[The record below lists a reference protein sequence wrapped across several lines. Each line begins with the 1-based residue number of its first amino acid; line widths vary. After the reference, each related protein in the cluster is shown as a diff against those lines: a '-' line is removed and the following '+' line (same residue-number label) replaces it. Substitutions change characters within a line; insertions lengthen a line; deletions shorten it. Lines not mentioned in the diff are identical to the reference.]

1 MLQEIPEKY
10 DTKKIEEQINL
21 FWKETDAYRKTREG
35 RKTGKRF
42 FFVDG
47 PPYTTGQIH
56 MGTAWN
62 KVIKDSI
69 LRYRSMNGDAVSD
82 MPGWDMHGLPIEVK
96 VEEKLGFKSKKDIE
110 TFGVG
115 NFIQECRSFAIEKK
129 GDMTDQFKALG
140 VWMDWDNPYMTLK
153 DEYIEAAW
161 WIIQKAHE
169 KELLEEGKRVV
180 NWCPRCETAIAD
192 SEVEYA
198 DRDDAS
204 IYVKFPIKGETDA
217 YVVIWTTTPWTIPS
231 NVAAAVH
238 PEAEYVFVKATR
250 EDGKVEKLVIGKESV
265 PLIMK
270 RGKYTSHEILETK
283 LGTELQGL
291 EYTAP
296 LAAEVPAQ
304 AEMSHAVYPAD
315 YVSLDNTGIVHI
327 APGHGLDDFYVGTK
341 YNLPIFCPV
350 GSNGSYTKEA
360 GKYAGMNIRDANEL
374 IIEDLKS
381 KDLLLSQGKINH
393 RYGHCWRCKTPIIY
407 LATEQWFL
415 DVGKM
420 KNDMLNAIDNDVEW
434 YPEWAGSARF
444 RDWVADARDW
454 CISRQRYWGIPIP
467 IWTCTDCKKR
477 TVIGTKEELITKAQL
492 TGDIELHRPY
502 VDEVK
507 LKCGCGG
514 QMTRTPDVF
523 DVWFDSAVAS
533 FATLGFPAKTE
544 KFEEM
549 WPADFIAEGHDQTRG
564 WFYSQLGASI
574 SAFGK
579 TPYKSVLMHGFTMDK
594 DGKKMSKSLG
604 NVVAPDE
611 VIEKYGADVLRA
623 YSLASSAPW
632 DDLKFVWDDV
642 ATVNRTVNI
651 LWNVYKFPLPYM
663 VLDHFD
669 PSQHPAE
676 SLIGS
681 MKEEDKWIL
690 SRLQSTVTEVTEA
703 MDKKMLHKA
712 VRSLFNF
719 ILEDLSRWYIQLI
732 RPRTWTEANDPDKL
746 AVYATLYETY
756 VTLAGLAAPFMPYL
770 SETMYQNLVKNVN
783 PEAKLSI
790 HMTDWPT
797 VKDIFVDSE
806 LENHMKIV
814 RNVVEASSN
823 ARQKAGRKLR
833 WPISR
838 IVVSPVDEN
847 VASALT
853 RLREVLLE
861 QTNSKDIE
869 VLAVGESWKDLDV
882 QMTPNQ
888 SVLGPTFKQDAKKVA
903 DALNDAGAKSLKEAF
918 ACVSEMDISLADGT
932 TVTVTPEMVVF
943 EELIPE
949 GIAGSES
956 DCGMVYID
964 AKLTAEL
971 EAEGYTREVIRR
983 IQDMRKEM
991 NLAVDEQIKVDIQIE
1006 DSHVSALVEKLTA
1019 EIASEVRASVLN
1031 LNKINKSELSG
1042 DLIKDWEIEGIKMKI
1057 GINGKE
1063 K

>member
-10 DTKKIEEQINL
+10 ETKKVEEQINQ
-21 FWKETDAYRKTREG
+21 FWNETDAYHKTREG
-35 RKTGKRF
+35 RKNGKKF

-47 PPYTTGQIH
+47 PPYTTGHIH

-69 LRYRSMNGDAVSD
+69 LRYRSMNGDAVTD
-82 MPGWDMHGLPIEVK
+82 TPGWDMHGLPIEVK
-96 VEEKLGFKSKKDIE
+96 VEEKLGFQSKKDIE

-115 NFIQECRSFAIEKK
+115 NFIQECKSFAIEKK
-129 GDMTDQFKALG
+129 GDMTNQFKALG
-140 VWMDWDNPYMTLK
+140 IWMDWDNPYMTLK

-161 WIIQKAHE
+161 WVIQKAHE
-169 KELLEEGKRVV
+169 KSLLEEGKRVV

-192 SEVEYA
+192 SEVEYM
-198 DRDDAS
+198 DRDDDS
-204 IYVKFPIKGETDA
+204 IYVKFPVKGEQDF

-238 PEAEYVFVKATR
+238 PDAEYVIVKATR
-250 EDGKVEKLVIGKESV
+250 EDGKVERLLIGKESV

-270 RGKYTSHEILETK
+270 RGKYPSHEILETK
-283 LGTELQGL
+283 KGSDLQGL

-304 AEMSHAVYPAD
+304 AEMAHAVYPAD

-327 APGHGLDDFYVGTK
+327 APGHGLDDFNVGSK
-341 YNLPIFCPV
+341 FGLPIFCPV

-360 GKYAGMNIRDANEL
+360 GKYAGMNIREANDI

-393 RYGHCWRCKTPIIY
+393 RYGHCWRCKTAIIY

-415 DVGKM
+415 DVGKI
-420 KNDMLNAIDNDVEW
+420 KDEMLNAIDNEIEW
-434 YPEWAGSARF
+434 TPDWAGSARF

-454 CISRQRYWGIPIP
+454 CISRQRYWGIPVP
-467 IWTCTDCKKR
+467 IWTCPDCKKR
-477 TVIGTKEELITKAQL
+477 AVFGTKQELITKAQL

-502 VDEVK
+502 VDEVT
-507 LKCGCGG
+507 LECECGG
-514 QMTRTPDVF
+514 KMVRTKDVF

-533 FATLGFPAKTE
+533 FATLGFPGRTDL
-544 KFEEM
+544 FEEK
-549 WPADFIAEGHDQTRG
+549 WPADFITEGHDQTRG

-574 SAFGK
+574 AAFGK

-604 NVVAPDE
+604 NVVTPDE

-623 YSLASSAPW
+623 YSLSSSAPW

-663 VLDHFD
+663 VLDNFN
-669 PSQHPAE
+669 PLEHPAE

-681 MKEEDKWIL
+681 MREEDKWIL
-690 SRLQSTVTEVTEA
+690 SRLQSTVAEVTEA
-703 MDKKMLHKA
+703 MDEKTLHKA
-712 VRSLFNF
+712 LRGLFNF

-756 VTLAGLAAPFMPYL
+756 VTIAKLSAPFMPYL
-770 SETMYQNLVKNVN
+770 SETMYQNLVKNIDEN
-783 PEAKLSI
+783 APLSV
-790 HMTDWPT
+790 HMNDWPAP
-797 VKDIFVDSE
+797 KEIFVNAE
-806 LENHMKIV
+806 LEEHMEIV

-838 IVVSPVDEN
+838 IVVVPTDEA
-847 VASALT
+847 VAAALT
-853 RLREVLLE
+853 HLRDVLLE
-861 QTNSKDIE
+861 QTNAKDVE
-869 VLAVGESWKDLDV
+869 VLAVGEAWKDLDV

-888 SVLGPTFKQDAKKVA
+888 SVLGPTFKQDAKKVS
-903 DALNDAGAKSLKEAF
+903 DALIEAGAKSLKEVF
-918 ACVSEMDISLADGT
+918 DRVEEMELSLADGT
-932 TVTVTPEMVVF
+932 TVTITADMVIF

-949 GIAGSES
+949 GIAGSDS
-956 DCGMVYID
+956 DCGMVYVD
-964 AKLTAEL
+964 AKLTKEL
-971 EAEGYTREVIRR
+971 ESEGYTREVIRR
-983 IQDMRKEM
+983 IQDMRKEL
-991 NLAVDEQIKVDIQIE
+991 NLAVDDQITAAVLIKDQ
-1006 DSHVSALVEKLTA
+1006 HVSDLIKDMTSL
-1019 EIASEVRASVLN
+1019 IATEVRAGELILN
-1031 LNKINKSELSG
+1031 PDAASG
-1042 DLIKDWEIEGIKMKI
+1042 DLIKEWDIEGIQMTI
-1057 GINGKE
+1057 GISGK
-1063 K
+1063 KA

>member
-10 DTKKIEEQINL
+10 ETKKIEEQINL
-21 FWKETDAYRKTREG
+21 FWNETDAYHKTREG
-35 RKTGKRF
+35 RRNGKKF

-47 PPYTTGQIH
+47 PPYTTGHIH

-69 LRYRSMNGDAVSD
+69 LRYRSMNGDAVTD
-82 MPGWDMHGLPIEVK
+82 KPGWDMHGLPIEVK
-96 VEEKLGFKSKKDIE
+96 VEEKLGFRNKKDIE

-115 NFIQECRSFAIEKK
+115 NFIQECKSFAIEKK
-129 GDMTDQFKALG
+129 GDMTKQFQALG

-192 SEVEYA
+192 SEVEYM

-204 IYVKFPIKGETDA
+204 IYVKFPIKGENDA

-238 PEAEYVFVKATR
+238 PDAEYVFVKAIR
-250 EDGKVEKLVIGKESV
+250 DDGKVEKLLIGKESV

-270 RGKYTSHEILETK
+270 RGKYTAHEILETK
-283 LGTELQGL
+283 KGADLQGL

-296 LAAEVPAQ
+296 LAAEVLAQ
-304 AEMSHAVYPAD
+304 AEMAHAVYPAD

-341 YNLPIFCPV
+341 YGLPIFCPV
-350 GSNGSYTKEA
+350 GPNGTYTKEA
-360 GKYAGMNIRDANEL
+360 GKYAGMNIRDANDI

-381 KDLLLSQGKINH
+381 KDLLLSQGKITH
-393 RYGHCWRCKTPIIY
+393 RYGHCWRCKTAIIY

-415 DVGKM
+415 DVGKI
-420 KNDMLNAIDNDVEW
+420 KDGMLNAIDNEVDW

-454 CISRQRYWGIPIP
+454 CISRQRYWGIPVP
-467 IWTCTDCKKR
+467 IWTCPDCKKR
-477 TVIGTKEELITKAQL
+477 LVIGTKQELITKAQL
-492 TGDIELHRPY
+492 AGDIELHRPY
-502 VDEVK
+502 VDDIKFDCE
-507 LKCGCGG
+507 CGG
-514 QMTRTPDVF
+514 KMIRTPDVF

-533 FATLGFPAKTE
+533 FATLGFPGRTDLFE
-544 KFEEM
+544 KM
-549 WPADFIAEGHDQTRG
+549 WPADFITEGHDQTRG
-564 WFYSQLGASI
+564 WFYSQLGASVA
-574 SAFGK
+574 AFGT

-604 NVVAPDE
+604 NVVTPDE

-623 YSLASSAPW
+623 YSLSSSAPW
-632 DDLKFVWDDV
+632 DDLKFVWEDV

-669 PSQHPAE
+669 PSAHPAE

-681 MKEEDKWIL
+681 MREEDKWIL
-690 SRLQSTVTEVTEA
+690 SRLQSTVADVTEA
-703 MDKKMLHKA
+703 MDGKMLHKA
-712 VRSLFNF
+712 VRSLFSF

-746 AVYATLYETY
+746 AVYAALYETY
-756 VTLAGLAAPFMPYL
+756 VTLAKLTAPFMPYL
-770 SETMYQNLVKNVN
+770 SETMYQNLVRNVDEN
-783 PEAKLSI
+783 APLSV
-790 HMTDWPT
+790 HMNDWP
-797 VKDIFVDSE
+797 VPKEVFIDKE
-806 LENHMKIV
+806 LEAHMEIV
-814 RNVVEASSN
+814 RNIVEASSN

-833 WPISR
+833 WPVSR
-838 IVVSPVDEN
+838 IVVVPNDDG
-847 VASALT
+847 VAAALT
-853 RLREVLLE
+853 HLKDVLLE
-861 QTNSKDIE
+861 QTNAKDVE
-869 VLAVGESWKDLDV
+869 VLAVGEAWKDLDV
-882 QMTPNQ
+882 QMSPNQ
-888 SVLGPTFKQDAKKVA
+888 SVLGPTFKQNAKKVA
-903 DALNDAGAKSLKEAF
+903 DALNEAGAKSLKEAF
-918 ACVSEMDISLADGT
+918 DHVEEMELTLTDGT
-932 TVTVTPEMVVF
+932 TVTVTVDMVDF
-943 EELIPE
+943 EELVPE

-956 DCGMVYID
+956 DCGTVYVD
-964 AKLTAEL
+964 AKLTKEL
-971 EAEGYTREVIRR
+971 EAEGYMREVIRR

-991 NLAVDEQIKVDIQIE
+991 NLDVNEQITADIRIE
-1006 DSHVSALVEKLTA
+1006 DDYVTSLTEGMTD
-1019 EIASEVRASVLN
+1019 EIASEVRAGTLN
-1031 LNKINKSELSG
+1031 LNKGAPAG
-1042 DLIKDWEIEGIKMKI
+1042 DLVKNWDIEGIQMII
-1057 GINGKE
+1057 GITE
-1063 K
+1063 KKA